1 MRAVIFA
8 RGYNVQGQVE
18 FCREYAERKGYT
30 VAGVIVGG
38 RHEITGTIKG
48 LQGDI
53 KIDRVIVR
61 DMSRL
66 SRNAMENY
74 KTQSALEFE
83 CGVLVED
90 ASERPRDEA
99 AERLMRNIIAAIRE
113 DEEREKR
120 KNAIRERMIL
130 EGLLDE

>member
-8 RGYNVQGQVE
+8 RGYNIQGQVE

-30 VAGVIVGG
+30 VAGVIVGQG
-38 RHEITGTIKG
+38 RELPEIIGG
-48 LQGDI
+48 LGM
-53 KIDRVIVR
+53 KIDCVIVR

-83 CGVLVED
+83 CGALVED
-90 ASERPRDEA
+90 ASERPRDVA
-99 AERLMRNIIAAIRE
+99 AENLMRNILAAIQE
-113 DEEREKR
+113 DEER

-130 EGLLDE
+130 KGLLDE

>member
-8 RGYNVQGQVE
+8 RGYNIQGQVE

-30 VAGVIVGG
+30 VAGVIVGQG
-38 RHEITGTIKG
+38 RELPEIIGG
-48 LQGDI
+48 LGM

-66 SRNAMENY
+66 SRNTMENY

-83 CGVLVED
+83 CGALVED
-90 ASERPRDEA
+90 ASERPRDVA
-99 AERLMRNIIAAIRE
+99 AENLMRNIIAAIQE
-113 DEEREKR
+113 DEEREER

-130 EGLLDE
+130 KGLLDE

>member
-8 RGYNVQGQVE
+8 RGYNIQGQVE

-30 VAGVIVGG
+30 VAGVIVGQG
-38 RHEITGTIKG
+38 RELPEIITGLGT
-48 LQGDI
+48 

-74 KTQSALEFE
+74 TTQSALEFE
-83 CGVLVED
+83 CGALVED
-90 ASERPRDEA
+90 ASEKPRDEA
-99 AERLMRNIIAAIRE
+99 AEKLMRNIIAAIQE
-113 DEEREKR
+113 DREREER
-120 KNAIRERMIL
+120 KNAIRERMIFH
-130 EGLLDE
+130 GLLDE

>member
-8 RGYNVQGQVE
+8 RGYNIQGQVE
-18 FCREYAERKGYT
+18 FCREYAERKGHT
-30 VAGVIVGG
+30 VAGVIVGQG
-38 RHEITGTIKG
+38 RELPEIIGG
-48 LQGDI
+48 LGM

-90 ASERPRDEA
+90 ASERPRDVA
-99 AERLMRNIIAAIRE
+99 AEKLMRNIIAAIQE
-113 DEEREKR
+113 DEEREER

-130 EGLLDE
+130 KGLLDE

>member
-1 MRAVIFA
+1 MRSIIFA
-8 RGYNVQGQVE
+8 RGYDIHGQVE
-18 FCREYAERKGYT
+18 KCKEYAERKGYT
-30 VAGVIVGG
+30 VEVVIVGQG
-38 RHEITGTIKG
+38 RELPEIISG
-48 LQGDI
+48 LGI

-61 DMSRL
+61 DMTRL

-83 CGVLVED
+83 CGALVED

-99 AERLMRNIIAAIRE
+99 TEKLMRNIIAAIQE
-113 DEEREKR
+113 DEEREAR

-130 EGLLDE
+130 HGLLDE

>member
-8 RGYNVQGQVE
+8 RGYDIYGQVE

-30 VAGVIVGG
+30 VAGVIVGQG
-38 RHEITGTIKG
+38 RELPEIIGG
-48 LQGDI
+48 LGM

-74 KTQSALEFE
+74 TTQSALEFE
-83 CGVLVED
+83 CGALVED
-90 ASERPRDEA
+90 ASEKPRDEA
-99 AERLMRNIIAAIRE
+99 AERFMRNIIAAVKE
-113 DEEREKR
+113 DAK
-120 KNAIRERMIL
+120 RERARKEKIR
-130 EGLLDE
+130 